1 MRVLRRMLTLAL
13 AVAFGMIAYPIAAQ
27 GQKQI
32 KQAKKLLEKIKLVD
46 GTGSGLDAD
55 TVQGI
60 TPTQVK
66 ASITPPTPRETL
78 IAVKAVD
85 GVGSGLDA
93 DTLRGLA
100 PAQVAA
106 LAPPG
111 GGNGGLCCPRRQRC
125 FRGSGDRPWRV
136 RSHDCAAAWC

>member
-55 TVQGI
+55 TL
-60 TPTQVK
+60 
-66 ASITPPTPRETL
+66 R
-78 IAVKAVD
+78 
-85 GVGSGLDA
+85 GSGAGASLSA
-93 DTLRGLA
+93 GSSRWR
-100 PAQVAA
+100 QWWS
-106 LAPPG
+106 
-111 GGNGGLCCPRRQRC
+111 CCPRHQRC